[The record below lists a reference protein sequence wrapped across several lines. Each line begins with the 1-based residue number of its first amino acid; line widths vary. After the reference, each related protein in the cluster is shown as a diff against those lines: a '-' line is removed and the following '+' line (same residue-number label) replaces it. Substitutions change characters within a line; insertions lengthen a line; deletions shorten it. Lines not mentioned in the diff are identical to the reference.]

1 MSERMRL
8 EELWT
13 SMTDNELVDLCMTCG
28 CVLTCDW
35 YKPGVDADKA
45 LKSLRKS
52 SSAVVQLPANFHW
65 VKYGTFSI
73 STMILF
79 ALSRADRNSS
89 WRISCSF
96 PRIIIKE
103 FVDDDFLDYGLVTT
117 SLESAYDQ
125 LKFDEQVNKMSL
137 ESLKDLVFGIVRNCN
152 DKTKEMRRTEI
163 LASSKEWN

>member
-1 MSERMRL
+1 
-8 EELWT
+8 
-13 SMTDNELVDLCMTCG
+13 MTDNELVDLCMTCG
-28 CVLTCDW
+28 LVLTCD
-35 YKPGVDADKA
+35 YIKPWLEINFKPSVDVDKA

-52 SSAVVQLPANFHW
+52 SSATVQLPANFHW
-65 VKYGTFSI
+65 CGGIFST
-73 STMILF
+73 SSVLF
-79 ALSRADRNSS
+79 ALLRVTGNSS

-103 FVDDDFLDYGLVTT
+103 FVDDDFLDYGLMTT
-117 SLESAYDQ
+117 SLESAYAQ

>member
-1 MSERMRL
+1 
-8 EELWT
+8 
-13 SMTDNELVDLCMTCG
+13 MTDNELVDLCMTCG
-28 CVLTCDW
+28 CVLTCD
-35 YKPGVDADKA
+35 YFKPGVDVDKA

-65 VKYGTFSI
+65 CYAPCSMSSV
-73 STMILF
+73 LF
-79 ALSRADRNSS
+79 ALLRVTGNSS

-103 FVDDDFLDYGLVTT
+103 FDDDGFLDYGLMTT

-125 LKFDEQVNKMSL
+125 AKFDEQVNRMSL
-137 ESLKDLVFGIVRNCN
+137 ESLKDLVFGIVRNCS
-152 DKTKEMRRTEI
+152 DKTKESRRTEI

>member
-1 MSERMRL
+1 MRL

-52 SSAVVQLPANFHW
+52 SSAIVQLPANFHW
-65 VKYGTFSI
+65 LGGTFST
-73 STMILF
+73 SSVLF
-79 ALSRADRNSS
+79 ALLRITGNSS
-89 WRISCSF
+89 WRIVSAY

-103 FVDDDFLDYGLVTT
+103 FVDDDDFLDYGLMTIT
-117 SLESAYDQ
+117 LERAYDQ
-125 LKFDEQVNKMSL
+125 AKFDEQVNRMSL
-137 ESLKDLVFGIVRNCN
+137 ESLKDLVFGIVKECSA
-152 DKTKEMRRTEI
+152 KTNESRRSEI
-163 LASSKEWN
+163 LATSKDWN

>member
-1 MSERMRL
+1 
-8 EELWT
+8 
-13 SMTDNELVDLCMTCG
+13 MTDNELVDLCMTCG
-28 CVLTCDW
+28 LVLTCD
-35 YKPGVDADKA
+35 YFKPGVDVDKA

-65 VKYGTFSI
+65 CYAPCSMSSV
-73 STMILF
+73 LF
-79 ALSRADRNSS
+79 ALLRVTGNSS

-103 FVDDDFLDYGLVTT
+103 FVDDDFLDYGLMTT

-125 LKFDEQVNKMSL
+125 AKFDEQVNRMSL

-152 DKTKEMRRTEI
+152 DKTKESRRTEI